1 MNSIWGVFALPSE
14 NLPVAVLDSSLCEVP
29 DDLSHE
35 DRLPYATLE
44 LGGATLSPGP
54 CRWQVQICTPG
65 YGEVCSFP
73 CPSFRTALELRCWGP
88 AHRQLVRE
96 GRFWTRETCGRSATA
111 QHSASRSTLSIAQVG
126 RRCSVRRAL
135 EGSMWGIHMGASSK
149 DMHTRPTM
157 TCSSTLHTLGCLC
170 GCFSKH

>member
-65 YGEVCSFP
+65 YGGGV
-73 CPSFRTALELRCWGP
+73 
-88 AHRQLVRE
+88 LVPLSK
-96 GRFWTRETCGRSATA
+96 F
-111 QHSASRSTLSIAQVG
+111 QNSTGVTL
-126 RRCSVRRAL
+126 L
-135 EGSMWGIHMGASSK
+135 GASPQAACEGGAFLDSRDVWEK
-149 DMHTRPTM
+149 CYRPALCLQVHPQH
-157 TCSSTLHTLGCLC
+157 CSGGKKVFCAKST
-170 GCFSKH
+170 